1 MRRLRELREI
11 ENGPPDGYDGALP
24 AACNGRRR
32 SPAAAGLRFLMNG
45 HPGSHPCD
53 PAGCL
58 SAACYR
64 RTRPIEP
71 ADVAAVSAALRRHY
85 PDRPYVHE
93 YRPR

>member
-1 MRRLRELREI
+1 MVVEPVRQMLSGEGFGAAFERVPEEFML
-11 ENGPPDGYDGALP
+11 DGSTKTYL
-24 AACNGRRR
+24 
-32 SPAAAGLRFLMNG
+32 
-45 HPGSHPCD
+45 
-53 PAGCL
+53 
-58 SAACYR
+58 YR